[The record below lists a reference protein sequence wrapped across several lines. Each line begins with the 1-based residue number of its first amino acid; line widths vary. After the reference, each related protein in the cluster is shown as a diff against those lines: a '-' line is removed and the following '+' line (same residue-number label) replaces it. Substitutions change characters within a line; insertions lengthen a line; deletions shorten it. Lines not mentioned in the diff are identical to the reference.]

1 MSANS
6 RKSESS
12 KKFQADSPT
21 GGATQ
26 RKLVTI
32 VIPALNEEGNI
43 NDLEQK
49 LLKVIDLL
57 QYDFEFIVIDNG
69 SSDRTGDFVK
79 AICYRDPR
87 WKYVRFS
94 RNFTVEMSIMAGYN
108 LASGDAIIVLYSDLQ
123 DPPDVIVR
131 FIEKWQE
138 GYDVVYGIRTI
149 RQGDP
154 AWRNLAAKI
163 AYRMIAWFSDVP
175 IPTDAGDYR
184 LITRQVCN
192 AIIQCGEYNLYMR
205 GMIAWLGFRQVG
217 IPYERHPRLT
227 GVSKAPL
234 WDLIFFVF
242 NAVTSF
248 SLKPLRLFTFLGFG
262 LISISIMAAIVY
274 SVLSLIGSPPPG
286 ITTLIVLSFLGIGLN
301 SLGIGVLG
309 EYVGRIYSETKHRPR
324 FIVQEIVNFPS
335 DSIASD
341 FVSRLK

>member
-6 RKSESS
+6 RTYESS
-12 KKFQADSPT
+12 EKYPADNPT
-21 GGATQ
+21 GGATR
-26 RKLVTI
+26 RKLVTL
-32 VIPALNEEGNI
+32 VIPALNEEDNI
-43 NDLEQK
+43 QKLEQQ
-49 LLKVIDLL
+49 LL
-57 QYDFEFIVIDNG
+57 QVTSPLPYDFEFIVIDNG
-69 SSDRTGDFVK
+69 SSDRTGDLVK
-79 AICYRDPR
+79 AICHHDLR

-94 RNFTVEMSIMAGYN
+94 RNFTVEMSITAGYK

-131 FIEKWQE
+131 LIEKWQE
-138 GYDVVYGIRTI
+138 GNDVVYGVRTV
-149 RQGDP
+149 RRGDP

-163 AYRMIAWFSDVP
+163 AYRTIAWFSDVP

-192 AIIQCGEYNLYMR
+192 ALIQCGEYNRYMR
-205 GMIAWLGFRQVG
+205 GLIAWLGFRQVG
-217 IPYERHPRLT
+217 IPYERQPRLA

-262 LISISIMAAIVY
+262 LILISIIAAGVY
-274 SVLSLIGSPPPG
+274 SVLALIGSPPPG

-309 EYVGRIYSETKHRPR
+309 EYVGRTYSETKHRPLY
-324 FIVQEIVNFPS
+324 IIQEAVNIQPPVV
-335 DSIASD
+335 I
-341 FVSRLK
+341 